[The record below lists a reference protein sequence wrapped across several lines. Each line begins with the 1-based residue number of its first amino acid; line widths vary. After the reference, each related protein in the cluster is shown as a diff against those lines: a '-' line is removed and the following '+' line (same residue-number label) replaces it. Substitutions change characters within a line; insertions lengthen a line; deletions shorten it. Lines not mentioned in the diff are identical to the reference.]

1 MIIENRWKSE
11 IFETINSEL
20 VSCYD
25 DVVWFNP
32 KATIHSG
39 EKYNVFLLYIAA
51 SEIRLWRSCKSI
63 EKIFHWLNQTCIH
76 KQNIRKTNGNKL
88 SFIFK
93 MIDMPKKMKYITR
106 KLIFATNYLNPLF
119 DFLVYFFRIIYM
131 LIDDEVR
138 NSAQIFQLKKK

>member
-1 MIIENRWKSE
+1 
-11 IFETINSEL
+11 
-20 VSCYD
+20 
-25 DVVWFNP
+25 
-32 KATIHSG
+32 
-39 EKYNVFLLYIAA
+39 
-51 SEIRLWRSCKSI
+51 
-63 EKIFHWLNQTCIH
+63 
-76 KQNIRKTNGNKL
+76 
-88 SFIFK
+88 